1 MNSKISLLAM
11 TLASVMGLGVVANAN
26 AANETDALAKA
37 IAKQEA
43 EIAALK
49 QQLNLL
55 TEQQKSQSAQ
65 QQVERDA
72 LMSKVETVASEV
84 STAQDRYSR
93 FSFKSYG
100 TANYTSDEYF
110 DNVQDTS
117 PERRNR
123 FDLERIVTEF
133 GYQFTDEWS
142 MEVEIEYEH
151 GGTGTSLEYDGFDEF
166 GEFESEVEAG
176 GEVIVE
182 KAEIRYRPSK
192 EFGVK
197 FGNIHLPIGL
207 TSTLHKPNQYLTVL
221 RHKSEAAMLPAVWNE
236 NGIGVYGEISD
247 FHYQAQVVSGLNSE
261 YFRTYDW
268 AASGHQKRFEHVNG
282 DDLAFAGRLDYGNF
296 KTGSA
301 VGVAYYYGNTS
312 GNRHKSNKLDVDGAM
327 SIVSVAGAFV
337 EGPWILR
344 GQYLYGTL
352 ENTDAITQANKTT
365 PGLRPGN
372 FAQLGS
378 ESQSFFVEAGVKLDS
393 WINIPITAFAN
404 IDYSNPLMAVET
416 GAATKRFENTW
427 SSVGINYFPIP
438 EIVIKAEGGIHQV
451 AVASIPDTNFFAL
464 GVGYQ
469 FSL

>member
-1 MNSKISLLAM
+1 MNKKLTLLAV
-11 TLASVMGLGVVANAN
+11 SIVSILGFSAVSDAH
-26 AANETDALAKA
+26 AATDPETLAKA

-43 EIAALK
+43 EIALLK
-49 QQLNLL
+49 QQLATLAADQKQ
-55 TEQQKSQSAQ
+55 QQKRNVEVESQ
-65 QQVERDA
+65 VKD
-72 LMSKVETVASEV
+72 VAIHV
-84 STAQDRYSR
+84 TQADDRYSR
-93 FSFKSYG
+93 FSFESYG

-117 PERRNR
+117 AERRNR
-123 FDLERIVTEF
+123 FDLERVVTEF
-133 GYQFTDEWS
+133 GYQFTDDWS

-166 GEFESEVEAG
+166 GEFESEVEVG
-176 GEVIVE
+176 GEVVVE

-192 EFGVK
+192 AFGVK

-207 TSTLHKPNQYLTVL
+207 SSTLHKPNQYLTVQ
-221 RHKSEAAMLPAVWNE
+221 RHKSEAAMIPAVWNE
-236 NGIGVYGEISD
+236 NGIGVYGELAD

-268 AASGHQKRFEHVNG
+268 VASGHQKRFEEVNA
-282 DDLAFAGRLDYGNF
+282 DDLAFAGRIDYGNF

-301 VGVAYYYGNTS
+301 VGIGYYYGNTS
-312 GNRHKSNKLDVDGAM
+312 GNRHKSNKLDVDGAL

-352 ENTDAITQANKTT
+352 DNADAITQANKTT

-378 ESQSFFVEAGVKLDS
+378 ESQSFFVEAGVKLDE
-393 WINIPITAFAN
+393 WFDIPLTVFAN
-404 IDYSNPLMAVET
+404 VDYSNPLLEVESGT
-416 GAATKRFENTW
+416 ASKRYENTW

-438 EIVIKAEGGIHQV
+438 RIVIKAEGGIHQV
-451 AVASIPDTNFFAL
+451 AVDSIPDTNFFAL